1 MGLLESIDAIRQAE
15 GEHLVDWQAAAQAAM
30 ASTPRGTLDLDD
42 TERHAYHD
50 AVIEAKDAVERVVES
65 EIDLPPR
72 IEILDRH
79 HWIDRTAISFER
91 IVDPTMPETTSPD
104 VARSINTT
112 TASFTLAVLGR
123 RVVGQYEPALFGTP
137 EDRALY
143 VVHPNIL
150 TMADELGVPVAPF
163 RRWVIHHEVSHAAEF
178 HLAPWLTDYLEAR
191 IERAIGEIFHG
202 HLDRDALRELTLAM
216 TVVEGFAELLMDEA
230 IDEDVSHLRDRL
242 EARRAGLGP
251 LTQLIDW
258 FLGITAKR
266 KQYEWGRAFFLEVAH
281 ERGIEAT
288 LAVWERPEHLPSS
301 SELNDPTAWIERVD
315 P

>member
-1 MGLLESIDAIRQAE
+1 MGILESLDEIRHAE
-15 GEHLVDWQAAAQAAM
+15 GEALVDWEAAGAAAI
-30 ASTPRGTLDLDD
+30 ASTPRGSLDLDD
-42 TERHAYHD
+42 GQRRAYHD
-50 AVIEAKDAVERVVES
+50 SVVEAKNAVEGVVHT
-65 EIDLPPR
+65 EIELPQR

-79 HWIDRTAISFER
+79 HWIDRTAMAFER
-91 IVDPTMPETTSPD
+91 IVEPTLPETTSPD

-123 RVVGQYEPALFGTP
+123 RVVGQYEPALFGSP

-143 VVHPNIL
+143 IVHPNVIR
-150 TMADELGVPVAPF
+150 MADELDVPVGPF

-178 HLAPWLTDYLEAR
+178 HLAPWLVTYLEER
-191 IERAIGEIFHG
+191 IEKAISNILHG
-202 HLDRDALRELTLAM
+202 HLDRVALRELTLAM

-230 IDEDVSHLRDRL
+230 MADDVDYLRDRL

-266 KQYEWGRAFFLEVAH
+266 KQYEWGRAFFLEVASK
-281 ERGIEAT
+281 RGLDAT
-288 LAVWERPEHLPSS
+288 LAVWEDPDHLPSDR
-301 SELNDPTAWIERVD
+301 ELNDPDRWIERVD